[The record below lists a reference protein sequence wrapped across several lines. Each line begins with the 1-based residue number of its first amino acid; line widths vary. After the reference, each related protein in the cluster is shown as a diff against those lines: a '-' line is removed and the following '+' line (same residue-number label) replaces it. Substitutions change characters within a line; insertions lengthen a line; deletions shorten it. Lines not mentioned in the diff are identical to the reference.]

1 MVSDEPLPPLARS
14 ALQPLPLSLSLT
26 CVAGYLYH
34 QKDMLQDQGRMDG
47 YRNAILMN
55 ARSFAGKVVLDVGT
69 GSGILAIWAAKAGA
83 KKVYAVEA
91 TSMSQHARRLVA
103 QNNLQDVVVVLEG
116 YMEKLDIPEKVDIIV
131 SEWMGYFLLR
141 EAMLDSVL
149 YARDTYL
156 KPGGAMYPSHAQIIM
171 APLCANLHTQRA
183 GEYADELGAWADFS
197 EYMRASNGVEIGGL
211 AEYYDR
217 EQFEYLLQ
225 TAHWCQLS
233 QAEIIG
239 DEFNLCE
246 MDVHDVTV
254 PQLSDVRCDFR
265 SEIVAETELTAF
277 GGWFDV
283 QFKGSAAAPA
293 GTPVPLST
301 APGAP
306 THWAQQVFLVHPPLS
321 VMEGD
326 VVEGSVRLCRQK
338 VNHRLLYV
346 QVRFTLL
353 RGGAPVEPERTCNY
367 RID

>member
-1 MVSDEPLPPLARS
+1 
-14 ALQPLPLSLSLT
+14 
-26 CVAGYLYH
+26 
-34 QKDMLQDQGRMDG
+34 
-47 YRNAILMN
+47 
-55 ARSFAGKVVLDVGT
+55 
-69 GSGILAIWAAKAGA
+69 
-83 KKVYAVEA
+83 
-91 TSMSQHARRLVA
+91 MSQHARRLVA

-116 YMEKLDIPEKVDIIV
+116 YMEKLEIPEKVDIIV

-239 DEFNLCE
+239 DEFNLGDGRPRRHRPGVLRRPLRLPLRDRRRDRAHC
-246 MDVHDVTV
+246 
-254 PQLSDVRCDFR
+254 LRRLVRRPVQGVGRRARRNAGAARRRRRRRTGR
-265 SEIVAETELTAF
+265 SR
-277 GGWFDV
+277 
-283 QFKGSAAAPA
+283 SSS
-293 GTPVPLST
+293 ST
-301 APGAP
+301 
-306 THWAQQVFLVHPPLS
+306 
-321 VMEGD
+321 
-326 VVEGSVRLCRQK
+326 CR
-338 VNHRLLYV
+338 R
-346 QVRFTLL
+346 
-353 RGGAPVEPERTCNY
+353 
-367 RID
+367 